1 MLRYANGTLNRGMFK
16 MMKEFQLKKNI
27 LGLLLTVCGAYTL
40 IIANVLNFYAPAL
53 VVILA
58 LGLGIIM
65 MIAGLFFIETFI
77 KGSALVFSG
86 IQLILFEVII
96 QLLGESST
104 PRLLLWIGVPAL
116 VIGIILVMVGFHE

>member
-1 MLRYANGTLNRGMFK
+1 